1 MEMKINL
8 IEQSDYNQF
17 CEWWN
22 YWKFPIP
29 SKEILPND
37 GIGGLKLTDENGI
50 DLIAGFLYET
60 NSGIAWI
67 EFIVSNPNIKN
78 RNIRKEAKKNIILYL
93 SLLAKEKGYKAI
105 FSSLKDQWLINS
117 FIENGYVKSNEKT
130 FELSIKL

>member
-17 CEWWN
+17 CKWWN
-22 YWKFPIP
+22 YWNFPIP
-29 SKEILPND
+29 SKEVLPND

-60 NSGIAWI
+60 NSGISWI
-67 EFIVSNPNIKN
+67 EFIVSNPNIKD

-93 SLLAKEKGYKAI
+93 SLLAKEKGYLSMPVVVLDDGTSWSD
-105 FSSLKDQWLINS
+105 FQL
-117 FIENGYVKSNEKT
+117 EK
-130 FELSIKL
+130 IKEVAGK